1 MQKHTPMT
9 DPARNIADTLAEV
22 LPKAHIA
29 HEATPG
35 QDRVLHI
42 AVPKGHELKEI
53 DQEKLLAAP
62 RRAKLTAAM
71 ADADSFL
78 AYVQRHHGA
87 GTVVWCDFNPQSFA
101 LNFQA
106 VFDDFGPQAAPG
118 WRGHRAAYTP
128 EQSAEWKA
136 WSANNGQEKAK
147 SQLDFASFLE
157 RHETD
162 IAAVEGMPTSLQMMQ
177 MATGFEANSE
187 KRVKSVVKLQ
197 GGGVRLDFVDDND
210 AETEAQMRLF
220 EKFAIGLPVFWA
232 GPAYRIDARL
242 KYRHGSGKVT
252 FWYELIR
259 PDRVHEAAAKELID
273 RVRAGLPAEVPL
285 LMGKALGS

>member
-1 MQKHTPMT
+1 MNES
-9 DPARNIADTLAEV
+9 RNIADTLAEV

-29 HEATPG
+29 LDAQPG
-35 QDRVLHI
+35 NDRVLHI

-53 DQEKLLAAP
+53 DLEKLLSAP
-62 RRAKLTAAM
+62 RRAKLQATM

-78 AYVQRHHGA
+78 AYVARHHA
-87 GTVVWCDFNPQSFA
+87 DSTVVWCDFNPQTFA
-101 LNFQA
+101 LSFQA
-106 VFDDFGPQAAPG
+106 VFDDFGPSATPG

-128 EQSAEWKA
+128 EPSAEWKTWA
-136 WSANNGQEKAK
+136 ANNGQGHAK
-147 SQLDFASFLE
+147 SQIDFASFLE

-162 IAAVEGMPTSLQMMQ
+162 IAAVEGFPTSLQMMQ
-177 MATGFEANSE
+177 MATAFEANSE

-197 GGGVRLDFVDDND
+197 GGGARLDFIDDND

-220 EKFAIGLPVFWA
+220 EKFAIGIPVFWA
-232 GPAYRIDARL
+232 GPAYRIDSRL
-242 KYRHGSGKVT
+242 KYRHGSGKVA

-273 RVRAGLPAEVPL
+273 RVRAGLPAGLPL
-285 LMGKALGS
+285 LMGKAQAWD